1 MNTALPSRY
10 AVLVNLAAND
20 GRADARWESVAPEVL
35 ERLPPGTAVHAFRPP
50 EDVAPLVRAWL
61 DQGVDAF
68 ISAGGDGS
76 ANYLL
81 NLLMR
86 HNGEH
91 AEQLWLGGI
100 GLGSSNDFVKPKE
113 HFIQDLPIRLD
124 MENAAPADVGK
135 AEWSTEGGE
144 TRQQYFLANASMGV
158 TANANWLF
166 NPGDSVIRFLK
177 KRWTNGAILYAAL
190 RSILG
195 HHNLPAILEA
205 DGQQQ
210 SFRLS
215 NLAVLKSPYVSG
227 SFCYDDP
234 VTRND
239 GLLGINVCADM
250 GPVRL
255 IRVLYGLSQGRFR
268 GSPHTLSFTT
278 RDLRVHTTRAAA
290 LELDGEVAQ
299 CRSVRFTVCPG
310 AIQLMG
316 L

>member
-1 MNTALPSRY
+1 MSQDKPSRY

-20 GRADARWESVAPEVL
+20 GRAAARWESIAREVL
-35 ERLPPGTAVHAFRPP
+35 EHLPPDTVVRTFRPP
-50 EDVAPLVRAWL
+50 EEVEGLVQTWL
-61 DQGVDAF
+61 NQGVDAF

-76 ANYLL
+76 ANFLL

-86 HNGEH
+86 HTGEH

-124 MENAAPADVGK
+124 VKTAAPADVGK
-135 AEWSTEGGE
+135 AEWQTENRE
-144 TRQQYFLANASMGV
+144 THSRYFLANASMGV

-166 NPGDSVIRFLK
+166 NHGDAVIRFLK
-177 KRWTNGAILYAAL
+177 KRWTDGAILYAAL

-195 HHNLPAILEA
+195 HRNLHALLAANDREYDI
-205 DGQQQ
+205 Q
-210 SFRLS
+210 LS

-239 GLLGINVCADM
+239 GTLGINICTDM
-250 GPVRL
+250 GIPGL
-255 IRVLYGLSQGRFR
+255 IRVLYGLSKGRFR
-268 GSPHTLSFTT
+268 GSPHTLSFATS
-278 RDLRVHTTRAAA
+278 DLRVHTMHAAA
-290 LELDGEVAQ
+290 LELDGEVVQ

-310 AIQLMG
+310 AIRLMG

>member
-1 MNTALPSRY
+1 MNPATPSRY

-20 GRADARWESVAPEVL
+20 GRAAARWESISREVL
-35 ERLPPGTAVHAFRPP
+35 ERLPPDTLIHHFRPP
-50 EDVAPLVRAWL
+50 ENVESLVRVWL

-86 HNGEH
+86 HSREH

-100 GLGSSNDFVKPKE
+100 GLGSSNDFVKPKQ
-113 HFIQDLPIRLD
+113 HFIQELPVRLD
-124 MENAAPADVGK
+124 VKTAAPADVGK
-135 AEWSTEGGE
+135 AEWQTESGE
-144 TRQQYFLANASMGV
+144 THSCYFMANASMGV

-166 NPGDSVIRFLK
+166 NHGDTVIRFLK
-177 KRWTNGAILYAAL
+177 NRWTDGAILYAAL
-190 RSILG
+190 RTILG
-195 HHNLPAILEA
+195 HRNLHALLAANDREYDI
-205 DGQQQ
+205 Q
-210 SFRLS
+210 LS

-239 GLLGINVCADM
+239 GQLGINICTDM
-250 GPVRL
+250 GAPGL
-255 IRVLYGLSQGRFR
+255 IRVLYGLSKGQFR
-268 GSPHTLSFTT
+268 GRPHTLSFAT

-290 LELDGEVAQ
+290 LELDGEVVQ
-299 CRSVRFTVCPG
+299 CNSVRFTVCPG
-310 AIQLMG
+310 AIRLMA